1 VKVRQPK
8 KHRKLNPAHN
18 KRNLPQAQMMY
29 NNQKELIKS
38 EEMILV
44 LVVLEKNTNTA
55 MVDENYYY

>member
-8 KHRKLNPAHN
+8 KHRKLNTAHN
-18 KRNLPQAQMMY
+18 KRNLPQAQMMH